1 MPELS
6 LDFKWYRDL
15 KGYRF
20 IEAKPVPL
28 RRGQSILDVPFRG
41 DWSEFARI
49 VRKGGKLQSYRP
61 LDVSSKLFKIFIDK
75 AKTESGVYD
84 FVTKYG
90 PLTYEGLKGG
100 GEIVRELMDRAED
113 MSQAIGGRILA
124 MPLKPLNVSI
134 HTERGRLRLKITPAC
149 LLDALWLQ
157 LAQAKDERAGPR
169 QCEHC
174 DKTFLG
180 RRADAKFCSDAC
192 RIAFNS
198 LERTRRK
205 RSR

>member
-15 KGYRF
+15 KGYRL
-20 IEAKPVPL
+20 IEAKPVVL
-28 RRGQSILDVPFRG
+28 RRGQSILDVPFRR
-41 DWSEFARI
+41 DQFARI
-49 VRKGGKLQSYRP
+49 VRNGGKLQSYRP
-61 LDVSSKLFKIFIDK
+61 FDVSSKLFKIFIDK

-100 GEIVRELMDRAED
+100 GEIVREVMAQAED
-113 MSQAIGGRILA
+113 MSQAIGGHTLA
-124 MPLKPLNVSI
+124 MPLNALNVSLY
-134 HTERGRLRLKITPAC
+134 TERGRLRLKVSPTC

-174 DKTFLG
+174 HTTFLG

-198 LERTRRK
+198 A
-205 RSR
+205 